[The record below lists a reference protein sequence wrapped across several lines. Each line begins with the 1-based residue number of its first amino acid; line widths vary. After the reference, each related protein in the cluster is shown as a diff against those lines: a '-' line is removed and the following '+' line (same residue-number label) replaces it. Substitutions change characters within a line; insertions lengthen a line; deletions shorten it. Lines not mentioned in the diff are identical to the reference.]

1 MSSCTLYVFYNTLY
15 GALWLLLLCVF
26 SISGWSVASHV
37 PHPQGFEISEEEG
50 HFTVSYLAKQLEKTT
65 GT

>member
-1 MSSCTLYVFYNTLY
+1 MVCASCKSCFV
-15 GALWLLLLCVF
+15 

-65 GT
+65 GTLNERKRFNTVNV